1 MGNLGTIQEVA
12 YLSTGNTPRYRRIM
26 RVFYQEYEKMHF
38 QLYKEEV
45 LELVKGY
52 PEFEEYSMEQMKLDL
67 NMLSEWKN
75 LTPIQDPR
83 RVYTIEDYK
92 NKQYRYSMSE
102 YAVEIERLT
111 VKLEN
116 LFIEGGSLSGSFFV
130 RIEEALEKAEL
141 MLSASPKEINEW
153 WYNLQEDFR
162 RLNQNY
168 QDYLREF
175 YSGRSE
181 KMLKSIEFILHKDR
195 FITYL
200 KEFIRELQMNAAR
213 IEAIM
218 KRIPE
223 QETGE
228 LLEKVIASE
237 LAIPHPASEYREP
250 MEPYIRENVYGKWNG
265 LRGWFMAES
274 GRPSECSRVLDIT
287 DEVIRT
293 IIQNA
298 ALIVQ
303 LQNWGISRKDD
314 YRKFISLFLD
324 CQDINEAHKLSAH
337 VFGIQHIRHFKVN
350 SDRSTDNI
358 SSSTYEESP
367 IEFFLKP
374 RTRAYRPRIDKTGFE
389 NKSMEKLAQRN
400 EYLKK
405 AEQDRKMV
413 LRYIQGN
420 RLELSRIGETVSRT
434 TRETLLRWIAAASL
448 TGSGKGQT
456 EYGRAYTLIRT
467 EETCTLKCEDG
478 DLVMPAYILEF
489 TEDKDGSSSGADG
502 AVLDS

>member
-1 MGNLGTIQEVA
+1 
-12 YLSTGNTPRYRRIM
+12 
-26 RVFYQEYEKMHF
+26 
-38 QLYKEEV
+38 
-45 LELVKGY
+45 
-52 PEFEEYSMEQMKLDL
+52 
-67 NMLSEWKN
+67 
-75 LTPIQDPR
+75 
-83 RVYTIEDYK
+83 
-92 NKQYRYSMSE
+92 
-102 YAVEIERLT
+102 
-111 VKLEN
+111 
-116 LFIEGGSLSGSFFV
+116 
-130 RIEEALEKAEL
+130 
-141 MLSASPKEINEW
+141 
-153 WYNLQEDFR
+153 
-162 RLNQNY
+162 
-168 QDYLREF
+168 
-175 YSGRSE
+175 
-181 KMLKSIEFILHKDR
+181 
-195 FITYL
+195 
-200 KEFIRELQMNAAR
+200 
-213 IEAIM
+213 
-218 KRIPE
+218 
-223 QETGE
+223 
-228 LLEKVIASE
+228 
-237 LAIPHPASEYREP
+237 
-250 MEPYIRENVYGKWNG
+250 
-265 LRGWFMAES
+265 MAES

-420 RLELSRIGETVSRT
+420 RLELSRIGETVRRT

-456 EYGRAYTLIRT
+456 E
-467 EETCTLKCEDG
+467 
-478 DLVMPAYILEF
+478 
-489 TEDKDGSSSGADG
+489 
-502 AVLDS
+502 